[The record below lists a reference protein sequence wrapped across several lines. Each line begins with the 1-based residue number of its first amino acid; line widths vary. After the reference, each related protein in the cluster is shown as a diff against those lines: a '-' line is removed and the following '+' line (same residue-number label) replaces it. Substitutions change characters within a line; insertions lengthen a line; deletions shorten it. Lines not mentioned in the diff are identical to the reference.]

1 MTPSDPVLLIERHER
16 VRLLRLNR
24 AARKNAIDEA
34 LGWAIVRAIED
45 AARDDEVWVVGIT
58 GAGDAFCSG
67 LDLAPPSS
75 SGERPSPLSRQD
87 ELLDEL
93 GWVGRFPVVMRER
106 CDKPIVAGVNGVAIG
121 AGFSLA
127 MAADI
132 RIASAKAR
140 FLAGYARVGTSPDGG
155 LTWTLSQAIGYE
167 QALRV
172 LLEGE
177 MIAADDALARGIVS
191 EVVAADEFEK
201 RLLGYCESLA
211 KGSPIAAR
219 QTKRMLSRAVVATSL
234 EAHAREE
241 LLNARRGLGS
251 EDSAE
256 ARKAILEKRAPE
268 FKGR

>member
-1 MTPSDPVLLIERHER
+1 MAPDPVLLTETHGR

-24 AARKNAIDEA
+24 AAKKNALNDA
-34 LGWAIVRAIED
+34 LGWAIVEAVED
-45 AARDDEVWVVGIT
+45 AARDEGVWVIGIT

-67 LDLAPPSS
+67 LDLRASAS
-75 SGERPSPLSRQD
+75 DERPTPLSRQD
-87 ELLDEL
+87 ELLDDL
-93 GWVGRFPVVMRER
+93 GSVGRFPGLMRER
-106 CDKPIVAGVNGVAIG
+106 CDKPDVAGVNGVAVG

-132 RIASAKAR
+132 RIASEKAR
-140 FLAGYARVGTSPDGG
+140 FLAGYARAGTSPDGG

-177 MIAADDALARGIVS
+177 MIGAEDALARGIVS
-191 EVVAADEFEK
+191 QVVPEDAFPGRFLD
-201 RLLGYCESLA
+201 YCDALS
-211 KGSPIAAR
+211 KVSPIAAR
-219 QTKRMLSRAVVATSL
+219 QTKRMLGRAALATSL

-241 LLNARRGLGS
+241 LVYARRGLNT
-251 EDSAE
+251 EDGAE
-256 ARKAILEKRAPE
+256 ARQAILERRKPE

>member
-1 MTPSDPVLLIERHER
+1 VAPRDPILVVESHER

-24 AARKNAIDEA
+24 PAKKNALDEH
-34 LGWAIVRAIED
+34 LGWAIVRALED
-45 AARDDEVWVVGIT
+45 AARDDGVWVVAIT
-58 GAGDAFCSG
+58 GEGDAFCSG
-67 LDLAPPSS
+67 LDLSS
-75 SGERPSPLSRQD
+75 GAGGERPSPLSPQD

-106 CDKPIVAGVNGVAIG
+106 CDKPVVAGVNGVAVG

-132 RIASAKAR
+132 RIASARAR
-140 FLAGYARVGTSPDGG
+140 FLAGYARAGTSPDGG
-155 LTWTLSQAIGYE
+155 LTWTLSQSIGYE
-167 QALRV
+167 RALRV

-177 MIAADDALARGIVS
+177 MITAADALARGIVS
-191 EVVAADEFEK
+191 EVVPVEEFGK
-201 RLLGYCESLA
+201 RFLDYCQTLA

-219 QTKRMLSRAVVATSL
+219 QTKRMLARAAVATSL

-241 LLNARRGLGS
+241 LLNARRGLGT
-251 EDSAE
+251 EDGAE
-256 ARKAILEKRAPE
+256 ARKAILERRPPE